1 MDILA
6 HTERL
11 IIRSWKETDI
21 EPYAA
26 IVADPEVM
34 KHIGDGR
41 PRGRDYAV
49 DFVNRMMDLYD
60 ERGWIRFAIE
70 HAESGELM
78 GFCGFDSTDEPDG
91 EQDFGWRFARK
102 FWGAGFGSEAVLS
115 VLDLGRSRYNLKNIE
130 SKSYPDNIG
139 SIKLFE
145 KMGMKFLRE
154 SEEHGRR
161 VVHYGFPDSD
171 EP

>member
-1 MDILA
+1 MEIIK
-6 HTERL
+6 HTDRL
-11 IIRSWKETDI
+11 IIRSWKEADI

-26 IVADPEVM
+26 MVADSEVM

-41 PRGRDYAV
+41 PRSRDYAV
-49 DFVNRMMDLYD
+49 DFVNRMMVLYD

-78 GFCGFDSTDEPDG
+78 GFCGFDSIAESG
-91 EQDFGWRFARK
+91 GVQDFGWRFARK

-115 VLDLGRSRYNLKNIE
+115 VLELGRGRYGLKNIE
-130 SKSYPDNIG
+130 SMSYPENIG

-145 KMGMKFLRE
+145 KMGMTFLRE
-154 SEEHGRR
+154 SEEHSRR

-171 EP
+171 GP